1 MARWTQNWVEYAP
14 RALLEGKRTSQTLED
29 STNIHLP
36 LCLSLSEKWRV
47 TECLKTSCM
56 ESLQLAGNLLA
67 VRCFRGGYL
76 QKHRNRTKRTMQTQN
91 WPNGRISLDKGTRQR
106 WCVRKE
112 TNFSFLIHCDSFAL
126 WCIVGKNKQIL
137 GFEEPWWLLILRN
150 FP

>member
-91 WPNGRISLDKGTRQR
+91 WPNGRVSSDERTCLR

-112 TNFSFLIHCDSFAL
+112 KIFLFLFTATTLLCGALLKKTNKFLGLKKLDNCSF
-126 WCIVGKNKQIL
+126 
-137 GFEEPWWLLILRN
+137 
-150 FP
+150 